1 MGTLDIGIMD
11 STAFSL
17 LSKDQKKNLT
27 IESLSFCVGS
37 SGSVRLSD
45 PVKPGLSARDTT
57 IMTTLEA
64 SVGSSSEA
72 NSPVST
78 KLIKNTAVEGLD
90 EIMGN
95 LDLEESSGTSS
106 GIEIGNISEKDFISS
121 YGDVSENFENR
132 GSSKQTESYQDGS
145 QQFIS
150 GIRNNK

>member
-1 MGTLDIGIMD
+1 MD
-11 STAFSL
+11 LTAFSL

-45 PVKPGLSARDTT
+45 PVKPSLSARDTT

-78 KLIKNTAVEGLD
+78 KSTKNIVVEGLD

-95 LDLEESSGTSS
+95 LDLEESLGTPSGT
-106 GIEIGNISEKDFISS
+106 EIGNI
-121 YGDVSENFENR
+121 
-132 GSSKQTESYQDGS
+132 
-145 QQFIS
+145 
-150 GIRNNK
+150 